1 MTLQFKKQFL
11 YFFMSTVVYGEPGTD
26 SLPGFCWW
34 APISER
40 LK

>member
-1 MTLQFKKQFL
+1 
-11 YFFMSTVVYGEPGTD
+11 MSTVVYGEPGTD